1 MAFNPPRSFRT
12 PTFRSQLSVRRVYE
26 TFQPRS
32 EMKETLE
39 AHLLHLYLPGFA
51 KDQMKIEFLDTSRM
65 LRITGER
72 PIQGNKWR
80 KFDQTYPVPQNSEAE
95 KLEAKFEQGILILKM
110 QKKTISQ
117 SQAAPKQ
124 EVEKSLQDSSNNK
137 ANFDETKV
145 EKVKETIPP
154 SQSTKLEESTKD
166 MKSDSPQIQK
176 LEEKTQNDDDTLSS
190 HIPKETISNN
200 NPQNGQQEFEQKPTS
215 KETTKN
221 QIDEKSQKGQEEFEP
236 KITSIET
243 NKTQIDEK
251 ALKGQ
256 EEFEPKP
263 TSIDKANEKTQK
275 GHEEFEPKPTSID
288 KANEKTQ
295 KGHEEFEP
303 KPTSIEKTN
312 EKIQKGQEEVEPKPI
327 VRMVTKEKIKE
338 KMVTKNDEDVEKE
351 VKEKNEMPYESSKTM
366 KDEKNQNL
374 KENEIEKAEPSAPNI
389 STNQEGNMNGI
400 RKLAAAS
407 SQFVTRLAEGK
418 WSGEERHLVE
428 NVGAAFL
435 VIAAFGA
442 YVSYRFSS

>member
-1 MAFNPPRSFRT
+1 
-12 PTFRSQLSVRRVYE
+12 
-26 TFQPRS
+26 
-32 EMKETLE
+32 
-39 AHLLHLYLPGFA
+39 
-51 KDQMKIEFLDTSRM
+51 M

-176 LEEKTQNDDDTLSS
+176 LEEKTQNDDDTLS

-215 KETTKN
+215 NETTKN

-263 TSIDKANEKTQK
+263 TSI
-275 GHEEFEPKPTSID
+275 
-288 KANEKTQ
+288 
-295 KGHEEFEP
+295 
-303 KPTSIEKTN
+303 EKTN

-327 VRMVTKEKIKE
+327 VRMVTKEKIEE
-338 KMVTKNDEDVEKE
+338 KIVTKNDEDVENE
-351 VKEKNEMPYESSKTM
+351 IKEKNEMPYESSKTM

-374 KENEIEKAEPSAPNI
+374 KENEIEKEEPSAPNI

-428 NVGAAFL
+428 NVGAAVL

>member
-215 KETTKN
+215 NETTKN

-263 TSIDKANEKTQK
+263 TSIDKT
-275 GHEEFEPKPTSID
+275 
-288 KANEKTQ
+288 NEKTQ

-327 VRMVTKEKIKE
+327 VRMVTKEKIEE
-338 KMVTKNDEDVEKE
+338 KIVTKNDEDVENE
-351 VKEKNEMPYESSKTM
+351 IKEKNEMPYESSKTM

>member
-1 MAFNPPRSFRT
+1 
-12 PTFRSQLSVRRVYE
+12 
-26 TFQPRS
+26 
-32 EMKETLE
+32 
-39 AHLLHLYLPGFA
+39 
-51 KDQMKIEFLDTSRM
+51 M

-215 KETTKN
+215 NETTKN

-263 TSIDKANEKTQK
+263 TSIEKTNEKTQK
-275 GHEEFEPKPTSID
+275 D
-288 KANEKTQ
+288 Q
-295 KGHEEFEP
+295 
-303 KPTSIEKTN
+303 
-312 EKIQKGQEEVEPKPI
+312 EVEPKPI
-327 VRMVTKEKIKE
+327 VRMVTKEKLEE
-338 KMVTKNDEDVEKE
+338 KIVTKNDEDVEKE

-428 NVGAAFL
+428 NVGAAVL

>member
-117 SQAAPKQ
+117 SQVAPKQ

-145 EKVKETIPP
+145 EKVQETIPP

-176 LEEKTQNDDDTLSS
+176 LEEKTQNDDDTLS

-215 KETTKN
+215 NETTKN

-236 KITSIET
+236 KLTSIET

-263 TSIDKANEKTQK
+263 TSIEKTNEKTQK
-275 GHEEFEPKPTSID
+275 D
-288 KANEKTQ
+288 Q
-295 KGHEEFEP
+295 
-303 KPTSIEKTN
+303 
-312 EKIQKGQEEVEPKPI
+312 EVEPKPI
-327 VRMVTKEKIKE
+327 VRMVTKEKLEE
-338 KMVTKNDEDVEKE
+338 KIVTKNDEDVEKE

-366 KDEKNQNL
+366 KDGKNQNL
-374 KENEIEKAEPSAPNI
+374 KENEIEKEEPSAPNI

-418 WSGEERHLVE
+418 WSGEERNLVE
-428 NVGAAFL
+428 NVGAAVL

>member
-1 MAFNPPRSFRT
+1 
-12 PTFRSQLSVRRVYE
+12 
-26 TFQPRS
+26 
-32 EMKETLE
+32 
-39 AHLLHLYLPGFA
+39 
-51 KDQMKIEFLDTSRM
+51 M

-117 SQAAPKQ
+117 SQVAPKQ

-145 EKVKETIPP
+145 EKVQETIPP

-176 LEEKTQNDDDTLSS
+176 LEEKTQNDDDTLS

-215 KETTKN
+215 NETTKN

-263 TSIDKANEKTQK
+263 TSI
-275 GHEEFEPKPTSID
+275 
-288 KANEKTQ
+288 
-295 KGHEEFEP
+295 
-303 KPTSIEKTN
+303 EKTN

-327 VRMVTKEKIKE
+327 VRMVTKEKIEE
-338 KMVTKNDEDVEKE
+338 KIVTKSDEDVENE
-351 VKEKNEMPYESSKTM
+351 IKEKNEMPYESSKTM

-374 KENEIEKAEPSAPNI
+374 KENEIEKEETSAPNVSQMEKESCCRI
-389 STNQEGNMNGI
+389 SPNQEGNMNGI
-400 RKLAAAS
+400 KKLVAVS

-428 NVGAAFL
+428 NVGAAVL

>member
-1 MAFNPPRSFRT
+1 
-12 PTFRSQLSVRRVYE
+12 
-26 TFQPRS
+26 
-32 EMKETLE
+32 
-39 AHLLHLYLPGFA
+39 
-51 KDQMKIEFLDTSRM
+51 M

-117 SQAAPKQ
+117 SQVAPKQ
-124 EVEKSLQDSSNNK
+124 EVEKSIQDSSNNK

-145 EKVKETIPP
+145 EKVQETIPP

-215 KETTKN
+215 NETTKN

-263 TSIDKANEKTQK
+263 TSIEKTNEKTQK
-275 GHEEFEPKPTSID
+275 D
-288 KANEKTQ
+288 Q
-295 KGHEEFEP
+295 
-303 KPTSIEKTN
+303 
-312 EKIQKGQEEVEPKPI
+312 EVEPKPI
-327 VRMVTKEKIKE
+327 VRMVTKEKLEE
-338 KMVTKNDEDVEKE
+338 KIVTKNDEDVEKE

-366 KDEKNQNL
+366 KDGKNQNL
-374 KENEIEKAEPSAPNI
+374 KENEIEKEEPSAPNI

>member
-1 MAFNPPRSFRT
+1 
-12 PTFRSQLSVRRVYE
+12 
-26 TFQPRS
+26 
-32 EMKETLE
+32 
-39 AHLLHLYLPGFA
+39 
-51 KDQMKIEFLDTSRM
+51 M

-117 SQAAPKQ
+117 STKQ

-145 EKVKETIPP
+145 EKVQETIPP

-176 LEEKTQNDDDTLSS
+176 LEEKTQNDDDTLS

-215 KETTKN
+215 NETTKN

-263 TSIDKANEKTQK
+263 TSIDKT
-275 GHEEFEPKPTSID
+275 
-288 KANEKTQ
+288 NEKTQ

-327 VRMVTKEKIKE
+327 VRMVTKEKIEE
-338 KMVTKNDEDVEKE
+338 KIVTKNDEDVENE
-351 VKEKNEMPYESSKTM
+351 IKEKNEMPYESSKTM

-389 STNQEGNMNGI
+389 SANQEGNMNGI

>member
-1 MAFNPPRSFRT
+1 
-12 PTFRSQLSVRRVYE
+12 
-26 TFQPRS
+26 
-32 EMKETLE
+32 
-39 AHLLHLYLPGFA
+39 
-51 KDQMKIEFLDTSRM
+51 MKIEFLDTSRM

-215 KETTKN
+215 NETTKN

-263 TSIDKANEKTQK
+263 TSIDKT
-275 GHEEFEPKPTSID
+275 
-288 KANEKTQ
+288 NEKTQ

-327 VRMVTKEKIKE
+327 VRMVTKEKIEE
-338 KMVTKNDEDVEKE
+338 KIVTKNDEDVENE
-351 VKEKNEMPYESSKTM
+351 IKEKNEMPYESSKTM

>member
-1 MAFNPPRSFRT
+1 
-12 PTFRSQLSVRRVYE
+12 
-26 TFQPRS
+26 
-32 EMKETLE
+32 
-39 AHLLHLYLPGFA
+39 
-51 KDQMKIEFLDTSRM
+51 M

-145 EKVKETIPP
+145 EKVQETIPP

-236 KITSIET
+236 KTTSIET

-263 TSIDKANEKTQK
+263 TSIEKTNEKTQK
-275 GHEEFEPKPTSID
+275 D
-288 KANEKTQ
+288 Q
-295 KGHEEFEP
+295 
-303 KPTSIEKTN
+303 
-312 EKIQKGQEEVEPKPI
+312 EVEPKPI
-327 VRMVTKEKIKE
+327 VRMVTKEKLEE
-338 KMVTKNDEDVEKE
+338 KIVTKNDEDVEKE

-389 STNQEGNMNGI
+389 SANQEGNMNGI

-428 NVGAAFL
+428 NVGAAVL